1 MKLLWA
7 CTATIIAA
15 SILMPATAQNA
26 NRQPGALRCGWYDNP
41 TPGNHY
47 LTDRDGQWTL
57 ALQGARGAPGMDN
70 MPDMTTGEWVRTNG
84 YYGYG
89 CACMRVTVNADTER
103 VTRLYSARSIPLS
116 RCRNDR
122 ALERR

>member
-7 CTATIIAA
+7 SAATIAAA
-15 SILMPATAQNA
+15 SLLMPATAQNGG
-26 NRQPGALRCGWYDNP
+26 RLPGALRCGWYDNP

-57 ALQGARGAPGMDN
+57 STQGSRGAPGMDN

-89 CACMRVTVNADTER
+89 CACMRMSVNARTRD
-103 VTRLYSARSIPLS
+103 VTRLYSARILPLS